1 MPKGLSVYS
10 EIGRLR
16 KVMLHRPGE
25 ELLNISPSSL
35 DRLLFDDIP
44 FLEVAQAEHDEFAR
58 MLAAEGVEVL
68 YLEDLVADAIKAA
81 PEARG
86 ALIDGYIA
94 QCGVH
99 GTMAQGRVRE
109 LLEGIGEPREL
120 VDTCMRGIR
129 AGEVELDPSEAHTV
143 SDLRLLERAQR
154 RHMVVDPMPNIYFTR
169 DTFSIVGEGVSQNSM
184 RTETR
189 KRETVFGDVIFR
201 FHPEYAG
208 APVWFRRT
216 TDRRLEGGDI
226 LVLSPEVVAVGLS
239 ERTQPSAVDALAQS
253 LLWAPEGAGFSRVLA
268 VSIPKTRSFMHL
280 DTVMTQV
287 DIDAFTVH
295 PNVMDVVECYEVV
308 RGPAKGE
315 LRARSL
321 DDPIDHVLARELGLP
336 AVRLIR
342 CGGDDPIASER
353 EQWNDGSNTLA
364 VAPGK
369 VFVYQRNSVTNDI
382 MAKAGLELLEVPSA
396 ELSRGRGGP
405 HCMSMA
411 FWRDPVE

>member
-1 MPKGLSVYS
+1 MSRLSTAF
-10 EIGRLR
+10 RNANLR
-16 KVMLHRPGE
+16 TKLS
-25 ELLNISPSSL
+25 LLVSAALLASLLISQV
-35 DRLLFDDIP
+35 F
-44 FLEVAQAEHDEFAR
+44 
-58 MLAAEGVEVL
+58 L
-68 YLEDLVADAIKAA
+68 YLYVAGTI
-81 PEARG
+81 EQQAR
-86 ALIDGYIA
+86 D
-94 QCGVH
+94 
-99 GTMAQGRVRE
+99 
-109 LLEGIGEPREL
+109 
-120 VDTCMRGIR
+120 
-129 AGEVELDPSEAHTV
+129 
-143 SDLRLLERAQR
+143 
-154 RHMVVDPMPNIYFTR
+154 
-169 DTFSIVGEGVSQNSM
+169 
-184 RTETR
+184 
-189 KRETVFGDVIFR
+189 
-201 FHPEYAG
+201 
-208 APVWFRRT
+208 
-216 TDRRLEGGDI
+216 
-226 LVLSPEVVAVGLS
+226 
-239 ERTQPSAVDALAQS
+239 SA
-253 LLWAPEGAGFSRVLA
+253 
-268 VSIPKTRSFMHL
+268 